1 MVGSTFNILV
11 SNKTVTNFRE
21 ENRIELDETSGRIG
35 EERERERERE
45 NCFNGR
51 TIKKLGRKGGVG
63 NEKAKVFTR
72 DDEEGRNFLARGIL
86 HISWISRFPV

>member
-1 MVGSTFNILV
+1 MVERSKNLGG
-11 SNKTVTNFRE
+11 K
-21 ENRIELDETSGRIG
+21 G
-35 EERERERERE
+35 E
-45 NCFNGR
+45 
-51 TIKKLGRKGGVG
+51 VG

>member
-35 EERERERERE
+35 RGRERERE

-51 TIKKLGRKGGVG
+51 TIKKLGKKGGVG